1 MEKILVVDD
10 DQTIR
15 LVLTEALKKRGFELE
30 EAGSAE
36 EALDKVRATSHE
48 SPVTSQIKLKT
59 GDPRPAP
66 GDRRPETRDRRP
78 ETGDRRP
85 NPFDL
90 IIMDVRL
97 PKMSGLEAVSR
108 IKELDPQAIVIVVTA
123 YGGKEIALEAIKQG
137 AYDYF
142 TKPFKLEEMEIV
154 IKRALEKR
162 RLQNEVVILRERVK
176 KDREFEDIVG
186 QSEGIKNVLELVTK
200 VAPLD
205 STVLITGE
213 SGTGKELIANAIHR
227 RSKRW
232 GGAFIKVNCAAIPE
246 GLLESTLFG
255 HEKGAFTGAHT
266 QRLGKFELAHQG
278 TIFLDEVG
286 DMTLT
291 TQAKVLRVLE
301 QRELER
307 LGGDK
312 TLKVDV
318 RVIAATN
325 QDLSQ
330 AIKEKRFR
338 EDLYFRLNVFPIH
351 LPPLRERREDIPLLI
366 DNFLADTNLKLGT
379 SINGVSR
386 DAMESLLGYHWPGNI
401 RELKNIVERAATMAD
416 GEFITSKEIT
426 LSFAG
431 PKSGPVLPELPAS
444 LGETIQEVE
453 RQLIIGALQKS
464 RGLQIEAAK
473 LLGITDKNLWKKIK
487 KHKIDV
493 KELKILAQRD
503 KGTDAQS

>member
-1 MEKILVVDD
+1 MSEKILIVDD

-15 LVLTEALKKRGFELE
+15 LVLTEALKKKGFELE

-36 EALDKVRATSHE
+36 EALDKIRV
-48 SPVTSQIKLKT
+48 
-59 GDPRPAP
+59 AP
-66 GDRRPETRDRRP
+66 
-78 ETGDRRP
+78 RP

-90 IIMDVRL
+90 VIMDVRL

-108 IKELDPQAIVIVVTA
+108 IRELDREAIVIVVTA
-123 YGGKEIALEAIKQG
+123 YGGKEIALEAIRKG

-154 IKRALEKR
+154 IERALEKR
-162 RLQNEVVILRERVK
+162 RLQNEVRTLRERVK

-186 QSEGIKNVLELVTK
+186 QSEGIKNVLALVTK

-227 RSKRW
+227 RSRRC

-246 GLLESTLFG
+246 GLFESALFG

-266 QRLGKFELAHQG
+266 QRLGKFELAHRG

-286 DMTLT
+286 DMSPS

-301 QRELER
+301 QKELER

-330 AIKEKRFR
+330 ALKEKRFR
-338 EDLYFRLNVFPIH
+338 EDLYFRLNVFPIQ
-351 LPPLRERREDIPLLI
+351 LPPLRERKEDIPILI
-366 DNFLADTNLKLGT
+366 DNFLADANLRLGT

-386 DAMESLLGYHWPGNI
+386 DAMEPLLRYHWPGNI
-401 RELKNIVERAATMAD
+401 RELKNIVERAATMAE
-416 GEFITSKEIT
+416 GEFITSKVIT

-431 PKSGPVLPELPAS
+431 PKSGPGLPELPAS
-444 LGETIQEVE
+444 LGETIEEVE
-453 RQLIIGALQKS
+453 RQLIIGALQKT
-464 RGLQIEAAK
+464 GGIQIEAAK
-473 LLGITDKNLWKKIK
+473 ILGITEKNLWKKIK
-487 KHKIDV
+487 KHGIDV
-493 KELKILAQRD
+493 KELKV
-503 KGTDAQS
+503 KS

>member
-1 MEKILVVDD
+1 MSEKILIVDD

-15 LVLTEALKKRGFELE
+15 LVLTEALKKKGFELE

-36 EALDKVRATSHE
+36 EALDKIRV
-48 SPVTSQIKLKT
+48 
-59 GDPRPAP
+59 AP
-66 GDRRPETRDRRP
+66 
-78 ETGDRRP
+78 RP

-90 IIMDVRL
+90 VIMDVRL

-108 IKELDPQAIVIVVTA
+108 IRELDREAIVIVVTA
-123 YGGKEIALEAIKQG
+123 YGGKEIALEAIRKG

-154 IKRALEKR
+154 IERALEKR
-162 RLQNEVVILRERVK
+162 RLQNEVRTLRERVK

-227 RSKRW
+227 RSRRC

-246 GLLESTLFG
+246 GLFESALFG

-266 QRLGKFELAHQG
+266 QRLGKFELAHRG

-286 DMTLT
+286 DMSPS

-301 QRELER
+301 QKELER

-330 AIKEKRFR
+330 ALKEKRFR
-338 EDLYFRLNVFPIH
+338 EDLYFRLNVFPIQ
-351 LPPLRERREDIPLLI
+351 LPPLRERKEDIPILI
-366 DNFLADTNLKLGT
+366 DNFLADANLRLGT
-379 SINGVSR
+379 SITGVSR
-386 DAMESLLGYHWPGNI
+386 DAMEPLLRYHWPGNI
-401 RELKNIVERAATMAD
+401 RELKNIVERAATMAE
-416 GEFITSKEIT
+416 GEFITSKVIT

-431 PKSGPVLPELPAS
+431 PKSGLALPELPAY
-444 LGETIQEVE
+444 LGEIIEEVE
-453 RQLIIGALQKS
+453 RQLLIGALQKT
-464 RGLQIEAAK
+464 GGIQVEAAK
-473 LLGITDKNLWKKIK
+473 LLGITEKNLWKKIK
-487 KHKIDV
+487 KHGIDV
-493 KELKILAQRD
+493 KELKG
-503 KGTDAQS
+503 KS

>member
-1 MEKILVVDD
+1 MSEKILIVDD

-15 LVLTEALKKRGFELE
+15 LVLTEALKKKGFELE

-36 EALDKVRATSHE
+36 EALDKIRV
-48 SPVTSQIKLKT
+48 
-59 GDPRPAP
+59 AP
-66 GDRRPETRDRRP
+66 
-78 ETGDRRP
+78 RP

-90 IIMDVRL
+90 VIMDVRL

-108 IKELDPQAIVIVVTA
+108 IRELDREAIVIVVTA
-123 YGGKEIALEAIKQG
+123 YGGKEIALEAIRKG

-154 IKRALEKR
+154 IERALEKR
-162 RLQNEVVILRERVK
+162 RLQNEVRTLRERVK

-227 RSKRW
+227 RSRRC

-246 GLLESTLFG
+246 GLFESALFG

-266 QRLGKFELAHQG
+266 QRLGKFELAHRG

-286 DMTLT
+286 DMSPS

-301 QRELER
+301 QKELER

-330 AIKEKRFR
+330 ALKEKRFR
-338 EDLYFRLNVFPIH
+338 EDLYFRLNVFPIQ
-351 LPPLRERREDIPLLI
+351 LPPLRERKEDIPILI
-366 DNFLADTNLKLGT
+366 DNFLADANLRLGT

-386 DAMESLLGYHWPGNI
+386 DALEPLLRYHWPGNI
-401 RELKNIVERAATMAD
+401 RELKNIVERAATMAE
-416 GEFITSKEIT
+416 GEFITSKVIT

-431 PKSGPVLPELPAS
+431 PKSGLALPELPAY
-444 LGETIQEVE
+444 LGEIIEEVE
-453 RQLIIGALQKS
+453 RQLLIGALQKT
-464 RGLQIEAAK
+464 GGIQVEAAK
-473 LLGITDKNLWKKIK
+473 LLGITEKNLWKKIK
-487 KHKIDV
+487 KHGIDV
-493 KELKILAQRD
+493 KELKG
-503 KGTDAQS
+503 KS

>member
-1 MEKILVVDD
+1 MSEKILIVDD

-15 LVLTEALKKRGFELE
+15 LVLTEALKKKGFELE

-36 EALDKVRATSHE
+36 EALDKIRV
-48 SPVTSQIKLKT
+48 
-59 GDPRPAP
+59 AP
-66 GDRRPETRDRRP
+66 
-78 ETGDRRP
+78 RP

-90 IIMDVRL
+90 VIMDVRL

-108 IKELDPQAIVIVVTA
+108 IRELDREAIVIVVTA
-123 YGGKEIALEAIKQG
+123 YGGKEIALEAIRKG

-154 IKRALEKR
+154 IERALEKR
-162 RLQNEVVILRERVK
+162 RLQNEVRTLRERVK

-227 RSKRW
+227 RSRRC

-246 GLLESTLFG
+246 GLFESALFG

-266 QRLGKFELAHQG
+266 QRLGKFELAHRG

-286 DMTLT
+286 DMSPS

-301 QRELER
+301 QKELER

-330 AIKEKRFR
+330 ALKEKRFR
-338 EDLYFRLNVFPIH
+338 EDLYYRLNVFPIQ
-351 LPPLRERREDIPLLI
+351 LPPLRERKEDIPILI
-366 DNFLADTNLKLGT
+366 DNFLADANLRLGT
-379 SINGVSR
+379 SITGVSR
-386 DAMESLLGYHWPGNI
+386 DALEPLLRYHWPGNI
-401 RELKNIVERAATMAD
+401 RELKNIMERAATMAE
-416 GEFITSKEIT
+416 GEFITSKVIT

-431 PKSGPVLPELPAS
+431 PKSGLALPELPAS
-444 LGETIQEVE
+444 LGETIEEVE
-453 RQLIIGALQKS
+453 RQLIIGALQKT
-464 RGLQIEAAK
+464 GGIQVEAAK
-473 LLGITDKNLWKKIK
+473 LLGITEKNLWKKIK
-487 KHKIDV
+487 KHGIDV
-493 KELKILAQRD
+493 KELKG
-503 KGTDAQS
+503 KS

>member
-1 MEKILVVDD
+1 MSEKILIVDD

-15 LVLTEALKKRGFELE
+15 LVLTEALKKKGFELE

-36 EALDKVRATSHE
+36 EALDKIRV
-48 SPVTSQIKLKT
+48 
-59 GDPRPAP
+59 AP
-66 GDRRPETRDRRP
+66 
-78 ETGDRRP
+78 RP

-90 IIMDVRL
+90 VIMDVRL

-108 IKELDPQAIVIVVTA
+108 IRGLDPQAIVIVVTA
-123 YGGKEIALEAIKQG
+123 YGGKEIALEAIRKG

-154 IKRALEKR
+154 IERALEKR
-162 RLQNEVVILRERVK
+162 RLQNEVRTLRERVK

-186 QSEGIKNVLELVTK
+186 QSEGIKNVLALVTK

-227 RSKRW
+227 RSRRC

-246 GLLESTLFG
+246 GLFESALFG

-266 QRLGKFELAHQG
+266 QRLGKFELAHRG

-286 DMTLT
+286 DMSPS

-301 QRELER
+301 QKELER

-330 AIKEKRFR
+330 ALKEKRFR
-338 EDLYFRLNVFPIH
+338 EDLYFRLNVFPIQ
-351 LPPLRERREDIPLLI
+351 LPPLRERKEDIPILI
-366 DNFLADTNLKLGT
+366 DNFLADANLRLGT
-379 SINGVSR
+379 SITGVSR
-386 DAMESLLGYHWPGNI
+386 DALEPLLRYHWPGNI
-401 RELKNIVERAATMAD
+401 RELKNIVERAATMAE
-416 GEFITSKEIT
+416 GEFITSKVIT

-431 PKSGPVLPELPAS
+431 PKSGLALPELPAY
-444 LGETIQEVE
+444 LGEIIEEVE
-453 RQLIIGALQKS
+453 RQLIIGALQKT
-464 RGLQIEAAK
+464 GGIQVEAAK
-473 LLGITDKNLWKKIK
+473 LLGITEKNLWKKIK
-487 KHKIDV
+487 KHGIDV
-493 KELKILAQRD
+493 KELKG
-503 KGTDAQS
+503 KS

>member
-1 MEKILVVDD
+1 MSEKILIVDD

-15 LVLTEALKKRGFELE
+15 LVLTEALKKKGFELE

-36 EALDKVRATSHE
+36 EALDKIRV
-48 SPVTSQIKLKT
+48 
-59 GDPRPAP
+59 AP
-66 GDRRPETRDRRP
+66 
-78 ETGDRRP
+78 RP

-90 IIMDVRL
+90 VIMDVRL

-108 IKELDPQAIVIVVTA
+108 IRELDREAIVIVVTA
-123 YGGKEIALEAIKQG
+123 YGGKEIALEAIRKG

-154 IKRALEKR
+154 IERALEKR
-162 RLQNEVVILRERVK
+162 RLQNEVRTLRERVK

-186 QSEGIKNVLELVTK
+186 QSEGIKNVLALVTK

-227 RSKRW
+227 RSRRC

-246 GLLESTLFG
+246 GLFESALFG

-266 QRLGKFELAHQG
+266 QRLGKFELAHRG

-286 DMTLT
+286 DMSPS

-301 QRELER
+301 QKELER

-330 AIKEKRFR
+330 ALKEKRFR
-338 EDLYFRLNVFPIH
+338 EDLYFRLNVFPIQ
-351 LPPLRERREDIPLLI
+351 LPPLRERKEDIPILI
-366 DNFLADTNLKLGT
+366 DNFLADANLRLGT

-386 DAMESLLGYHWPGNI
+386 DALEPLLRYHWPGNI
-401 RELKNIVERAATMAD
+401 RELKNIVERAATMAE
-416 GEFITSKEIT
+416 GEFITSKVIT

-431 PKSGPVLPELPAS
+431 PKSGLALPELPAY
-444 LGETIQEVE
+444 LGEIIEEVE
-453 RQLIIGALQKS
+453 RQLIIGALQKT
-464 RGLQIEAAK
+464 GGIQVEAAK
-473 LLGITDKNLWKKIK
+473 LLGITEKNLWKKIK
-487 KHKIDV
+487 KHGIDV
-493 KELKILAQRD
+493 KELKV
-503 KGTDAQS
+503 KS

>member
-1 MEKILVVDD
+1 MSEKILIVDD
-10 DQTIR
+10 DQAIR
-15 LVLTEALKKRGFELE
+15 LVLTEALKKKGFELE

-36 EALDKVRATSHE
+36 EALDKIRV
-48 SPVTSQIKLKT
+48 
-59 GDPRPAP
+59 AP
-66 GDRRPETRDRRP
+66 
-78 ETGDRRP
+78 RP

-90 IIMDVRL
+90 VIMDVRL

-108 IKELDPQAIVIVVTA
+108 IRELDREAIVIVVTA
-123 YGGKEIALEAIKQG
+123 YGGKEIALEAIRKG

-154 IKRALEKR
+154 IERALEKR
-162 RLQNEVVILRERVK
+162 RLQNEVRTLRERVK

-227 RSKRW
+227 RSRRC

-246 GLLESTLFG
+246 GLLESALFG

-266 QRLGKFELAHQG
+266 QRLGKFELAHRG

-286 DMTLT
+286 DMSPS

-301 QRELER
+301 QKELER

-330 AIKEKRFR
+330 ALKEKRFR
-338 EDLYFRLNVFPIH
+338 EDLYYRLNVFPIQ
-351 LPPLRERREDIPLLI
+351 LPPLRERKEDIPILI
-366 DNFLADTNLKLGT
+366 DNFLADANLRLGT
-379 SINGVSR
+379 SITGVSR
-386 DAMESLLGYHWPGNI
+386 DAMEPLLRYHWPGNI
-401 RELKNIVERAATMAD
+401 RELKNIVERAATMAE
-416 GEFITSKEIT
+416 GEFITSKVIT

-431 PKSGPVLPELPAS
+431 PKSGLALPELPAY
-444 LGETIQEVE
+444 LGEIIEEVE
-453 RQLIIGALQKS
+453 RQLIIGALQKT
-464 RGLQIEAAK
+464 GGIQVEAAK
-473 LLGITDKNLWKKIK
+473 LLGITEKNLWKKIK
-487 KHKIDV
+487 KHGIDV
-493 KELKILAQRD
+493 KELKV
-503 KGTDAQS
+503 KS

>member
-1 MEKILVVDD
+1 MSEKILIVDD

-15 LVLTEALKKRGFELE
+15 LVLTEALKKKGFELE

-36 EALDKVRATSHE
+36 EALDKIRV
-48 SPVTSQIKLKT
+48 
-59 GDPRPAP
+59 AP
-66 GDRRPETRDRRP
+66 
-78 ETGDRRP
+78 RP

-90 IIMDVRL
+90 VIMDVRL

-108 IKELDPQAIVIVVTA
+108 IRELDREAIVIVVTA
-123 YGGKEIALEAIKQG
+123 YGGKEIALEAIRKG

-154 IKRALEKR
+154 IERALEKR
-162 RLQNEVVILRERVK
+162 RLQNEVRTLRERVK

-227 RSKRW
+227 RSRRC

-246 GLLESTLFG
+246 GLFESALFG

-266 QRLGKFELAHQG
+266 QRLGKFELAHRG

-286 DMTLT
+286 DMSPS

-301 QRELER
+301 QKELER

-330 AIKEKRFR
+330 ALKEKRFR
-338 EDLYFRLNVFPIH
+338 EDLYFRLNVFPIQ
-351 LPPLRERREDIPLLI
+351 LPPLRERKEDIPILI
-366 DNFLADTNLKLGT
+366 DNFLADANLRLGT

-386 DAMESLLGYHWPGNI
+386 DALEPLLRYHWPGNI
-401 RELKNIVERAATMAD
+401 RELKNIVERAATMAE
-416 GEFITSKEIT
+416 GEFITSKVIT

-431 PKSGPVLPELPAS
+431 PKSGLALPELPAY
-444 LGETIQEVE
+444 LGEIIEEVE
-453 RQLIIGALQKS
+453 RQLIIGALQKT
-464 RGLQIEAAK
+464 GGIQVEAAK
-473 LLGITDKNLWKKIK
+473 LLGITEKNLWKKIK
-487 KHKIDV
+487 KHGIDV
-493 KELKILAQRD
+493 KELKG
-503 KGTDAQS
+503 KS

>member
-1 MEKILVVDD
+1 MSEKILIVDD

-15 LVLTEALKKRGFELE
+15 LVLTEALKKKGFELE

-36 EALDKVRATSHE
+36 EALDKIRV
-48 SPVTSQIKLKT
+48 
-59 GDPRPAP
+59 AP
-66 GDRRPETRDRRP
+66 
-78 ETGDRRP
+78 RP

-90 IIMDVRL
+90 VIMDVRL

-108 IKELDPQAIVIVVTA
+108 IRELDREAIVIVVTA
-123 YGGKEIALEAIKQG
+123 YGGKEIALEAIRKG

-154 IKRALEKR
+154 IERALEKR
-162 RLQNEVVILRERVK
+162 RLQNEVRTLRERVK

-227 RSKRW
+227 RSRRC

-246 GLLESTLFG
+246 GLFESALFG

-266 QRLGKFELAHQG
+266 QRLGKFELAHRG

-286 DMTLT
+286 DMSPS

-301 QRELER
+301 QKELER

-330 AIKEKRFR
+330 ALKEKRFR
-338 EDLYFRLNVFPIH
+338 EDLYFRLNVFPIQ
-351 LPPLRERREDIPLLI
+351 LPPLRERKEDIPILI
-366 DNFLADTNLKLGT
+366 DNFLADINLNLGT
-379 SINGVSR
+379 SITGVSR
-386 DAMESLLGYHWPGNI
+386 DAMEPLLGYHWPGNI
-401 RELKNIVERAATMAD
+401 RELKNIVERAATMAE
-416 GEFITSKEIT
+416 GEFITSKVIT

-431 PKSGPVLPELPAS
+431 PKSGLALPELPAY
-444 LGETIQEVE
+444 LGEIIEEVE
-453 RQLIIGALQKS
+453 RQLLIGALQKT
-464 RGLQIEAAK
+464 GGIQVEAAK
-473 LLGITDKNLWKKIK
+473 LLGITEKNLWKKIK
-487 KHKIDV
+487 KHGIDV
-493 KELKILAQRD
+493 KELKG
-503 KGTDAQS
+503 KS

>member
-1 MEKILVVDD
+1 MSEKILVVDD

-15 LVLTEALKKRGFELE
+15 LVLTESLKKRGFELE

-36 EALDKVRATSHE
+36 EALDKIGVACHE
-48 SPVTSQIKLKT
+48 SPVTSQTKLKT
-59 GDPRPAP
+59 GDPRLA
-66 GDRRPETRDRRP
+66 
-78 ETGDRRP
+78 TGDRQP

-90 IIMDVRL
+90 VIMDVRL

-108 IKELDPQAIVIVVTA
+108 IRELDPQAIVIVVTA
-123 YGGKEIALEAIKQG
+123 YGGKEIALEAIRKG

-142 TKPFKLEEMEIV
+142 TKPFKLAEMEIV
-154 IKRALEKR
+154 IERALEKR

-176 KDREFEDIVG
+176 KSHEFGDIVG
-186 QSEGIKNVLELVTK
+186 QSEGIKSVLALVTK

-227 RSKRW
+227 RSRRW

-246 GLLESTLFG
+246 GLLESMLFG

-266 QRLGKFELAHQG
+266 RRLGKFELAHQG

-301 QRELER
+301 QKELER

-330 AIKEKRFR
+330 ALKEKRFR
-338 EDLYFRLNVFPIH
+338 EDLYYRLNVFPIH

-401 RELKNIVERAATMAD
+401 RELKNIVERAITMAD
-416 GEFITSKEIT
+416 GEFITSKVIA

-431 PKSGPVLPELPAS
+431 PKSGLVLPELPAS

-453 RQLIIGALQKS
+453 KQLIINTLQKS
-464 RGLQIEAAK
+464 RGIQTEAAK
-473 LLGITDKNLWKKIK
+473 LLGITEKNLWKKIK
-487 KHKIDV
+487 KHGIDV
-493 KELKILAQRD
+493 KELKG
-503 KGTDAQS
+503 KS

>member
-1 MEKILVVDD
+1 MSEKILIVDD

-15 LVLTEALKKRGFELE
+15 LVLTEALKKKGFELE

-36 EALDKVRATSHE
+36 EALDKIRV
-48 SPVTSQIKLKT
+48 
-59 GDPRPAP
+59 AP
-66 GDRRPETRDRRP
+66 
-78 ETGDRRP
+78 RP

-90 IIMDVRL
+90 VIMDVRL

-108 IKELDPQAIVIVVTA
+108 IRELDREAIVIVVTA
-123 YGGKEIALEAIKQG
+123 YGGKEIALEAIRKG

-154 IKRALEKR
+154 IERALEKR
-162 RLQNEVVILRERVK
+162 RLQNEVRTLRERVK

-227 RSKRW
+227 RSRRC

-246 GLLESTLFG
+246 GLFESALFG

-266 QRLGKFELAHQG
+266 QRLGKFELAHRG

-286 DMTLT
+286 DMSPS

-301 QRELER
+301 QKELER

-330 AIKEKRFR
+330 ALKEKRFR
-338 EDLYFRLNVFPIH
+338 EDLYFRLNVFPIQ
-351 LPPLRERREDIPLLI
+351 LPPLRERKEDIPILI
-366 DNFLADTNLKLGT
+366 DNFLADANLRLGT
-379 SINGVSR
+379 SITGVSR
-386 DAMESLLGYHWPGNI
+386 DAMEPLLRYHWPGNI
-401 RELKNIVERAATMAD
+401 RELKNIVERAATMAE
-416 GEFITSKEIT
+416 GEFITSKVIT

-431 PKSGPVLPELPAS
+431 PKSGLALPELPAY
-444 LGETIQEVE
+444 LGEIIEEVE
-453 RQLIIGALQKS
+453 RQLIIGALQKT
-464 RGLQIEAAK
+464 GGIQVEAAK
-473 LLGITDKNLWKKIK
+473 LLGITEKNLWKKIK
-487 KHKIDV
+487 KHGIDV
-493 KELKILAQRD
+493 KELKG
-503 KGTDAQS
+503 KS

>member
-1 MEKILVVDD
+1 MSEKILIVDD

-15 LVLTEALKKRGFELE
+15 LVLTEALKKKGFELE

-36 EALDKVRATSHE
+36 EALDKIRV
-48 SPVTSQIKLKT
+48 
-59 GDPRPAP
+59 AP
-66 GDRRPETRDRRP
+66 
-78 ETGDRRP
+78 RP

-90 IIMDVRL
+90 VIMDVRL

-108 IKELDPQAIVIVVTA
+108 IRELDREAIVIVVTA
-123 YGGKEIALEAIKQG
+123 YGGKEIALEAIRKG

-154 IKRALEKR
+154 IERALEKR
-162 RLQNEVVILRERVK
+162 RLQNEVRTLRERVK

-186 QSEGIKNVLELVTK
+186 QSEGIKNVLALVTK

-227 RSKRW
+227 RSRRC

-246 GLLESTLFG
+246 GLFESALFG

-266 QRLGKFELAHQG
+266 QRLGKFELAHRG

-286 DMTLT
+286 DMSPS

-301 QRELER
+301 QKELER

-330 AIKEKRFR
+330 ALKEKRFR
-338 EDLYFRLNVFPIH
+338 EDLYFRLNVFPIQ
-351 LPPLRERREDIPLLI
+351 LPPLRERKEDIPILI
-366 DNFLADTNLKLGT
+366 DNFLADINLNLGT
-379 SINGVSR
+379 SITGVSR
-386 DAMESLLGYHWPGNI
+386 DAMEPLLGYHWPGNI
-401 RELKNIVERAATMAD
+401 RELKNIMERAATMAE
-416 GEFITSKEIT
+416 GEFITSKVIT

-431 PKSGPVLPELPAS
+431 PKSGLALPELPAY
-444 LGETIQEVE
+444 LGEIIEEVE
-453 RQLIIGALQKS
+453 RQLIIGALQKT
-464 RGLQIEAAK
+464 GGIQVEAAK
-473 LLGITDKNLWKKIK
+473 LLGITEKNLWKKIK
-487 KHKIDV
+487 KHGIDV
-493 KELKILAQRD
+493 KELKV
-503 KGTDAQS
+503 KS

>member
-1 MEKILVVDD
+1 MSEKILIVDD

-15 LVLTEALKKRGFELE
+15 LVLTESLKKRGFELE

-36 EALDKVRATSHE
+36 EALDKIGVACHE
-48 SPVTSQIKLKT
+48 SPVTSQTKLKT
-59 GDPRPAP
+59 GDPRPA
-66 GDRRPETRDRRP
+66 
-78 ETGDRRP
+78 TGDRQP

-90 IIMDVRL
+90 VIMDVRL

-108 IKELDPQAIVIVVTA
+108 IRELDPQAIVIVVTA
-123 YGGKEIALEAIKQG
+123 YGGKEIALEAIRKG

-142 TKPFKLEEMEIV
+142 TKPFKLKEMEIV
-154 IKRALEKR
+154 IERALEKR
-162 RLQNEVVILRERVK
+162 RLQNELMTLRERVK
-176 KDREFEDIVG
+176 KSHEFEDIVG
-186 QSEGIKNVLELVTK
+186 QGEGIKNVLALVTR

-246 GLLESTLFG
+246 GLLESELFG
-255 HEKGAFTGAHT
+255 HEKGAFTGAYT
-266 QRLGKFELAHQG
+266 QRLGKFELAHRG

-301 QRELER
+301 QKELER

-330 AIKEKRFR
+330 ALKEKRFR
-338 EDLYFRLNVFPIH
+338 EDLYFRLNVFPIQ
-351 LPPLRERREDIPLLI
+351 LPPLRERKEDIPILVDHFI
-366 DNFLADTNLKLGT
+366 QETNLRLGT
-379 SINGVSR
+379 NINGISK
-386 DAMESLLGYHWPGNI
+386 DAMELLLGYQWPGNI
-401 RELKNIVERAATMAD
+401 RELKNVVERSATLTEA
-416 GEFITSKEIT
+416 EFITSKIIT
-426 LSFAG
+426 LSFRG
-431 PKSGPVLPELPAS
+431 PKERLDFGLPELPTS
-444 LGETIQEVE
+444 LGETVEEVE
-453 RQLIIGALQKS
+453 RQLIINALQKT
-464 RGLQIEAAK
+464 GGIQIEAAK
-473 LLGITDKNLWKKIK
+473 ILGITEKNLWKKIK
-487 KHKIDV
+487 KHMINV

-503 KGTDAQS
+503 KGTEAQS

>member
-1 MEKILVVDD
+1 MSEKILIVDD

-15 LVLTEALKKRGFELE
+15 LVLTEALKKKGFELE

-36 EALDKVRATSHE
+36 EALDKIRV
-48 SPVTSQIKLKT
+48 
-59 GDPRPAP
+59 AP
-66 GDRRPETRDRRP
+66 
-78 ETGDRRP
+78 RP

-90 IIMDVRL
+90 VIMDVRL

-108 IKELDPQAIVIVVTA
+108 IRELDREAIVIVVTA
-123 YGGKEIALEAIKQG
+123 YGGKEIALEAIRKG

-154 IKRALEKR
+154 IERALEKR
-162 RLQNEVVILRERVK
+162 RLQNEVRTLRERVK

-186 QSEGIKNVLELVTK
+186 QSEGIKNVLALVTK

-227 RSKRW
+227 RSRRC

-246 GLLESTLFG
+246 GLLESALFG

-266 QRLGKFELAHQG
+266 QRLGKFELAHRG

-286 DMTLT
+286 DMSPS

-301 QRELER
+301 QKELER

-330 AIKEKRFR
+330 ALKEKRFR
-338 EDLYFRLNVFPIH
+338 EDLYFRLNVFPIQ
-351 LPPLRERREDIPLLI
+351 LPPLRERKEDIPILI
-366 DNFLADTNLKLGT
+366 DNFLADINLNLGT
-379 SINGVSR
+379 SITGVSR
-386 DAMESLLGYHWPGNI
+386 DAMEPLLGYHWPGNI
-401 RELKNIVERAATMAD
+401 RELKNIMERAATMAE
-416 GEFITSKEIT
+416 GEFITSKVIT

-431 PKSGPVLPELPAS
+431 PKSGLALPELPAY
-444 LGETIQEVE
+444 LGEIIEEVE
-453 RQLIIGALQKS
+453 RQLLIGALQKT
-464 RGLQIEAAK
+464 GGIQVEAAK
-473 LLGITDKNLWKKIK
+473 LLGITEKNLWKKIK
-487 KHKIDV
+487 KHGIDV
-493 KELKILAQRD
+493 KELKG
-503 KGTDAQS
+503 KS

>member
-1 MEKILVVDD
+1 MSEKILIVDD

-15 LVLTEALKKRGFELE
+15 LVLTEALKKKGFELE

-36 EALDKVRATSHE
+36 EALDKIRV
-48 SPVTSQIKLKT
+48 
-59 GDPRPAP
+59 AP
-66 GDRRPETRDRRP
+66 
-78 ETGDRRP
+78 RP

-90 IIMDVRL
+90 VIMDVRL

-108 IKELDPQAIVIVVTA
+108 IRELDREAIVIVVTA
-123 YGGKEIALEAIKQG
+123 YGGKEIALEAIRKG

-154 IKRALEKR
+154 IERALEKR
-162 RLQNEVVILRERVK
+162 RLQNEVRTLRERVK

-227 RSKRW
+227 RSRRC

-246 GLLESTLFG
+246 GLFESALFG

-266 QRLGKFELAHQG
+266 QRLGKFELAHRG

-286 DMTLT
+286 DMSPS

-301 QRELER
+301 QKELER

-330 AIKEKRFR
+330 ALKEKRFR
-338 EDLYFRLNVFPIH
+338 EDLYFRLNVFPIQ
-351 LPPLRERREDIPLLI
+351 LPPLRERKEDIPILI
-366 DNFLADTNLKLGT
+366 DNFLADANLRLGT
-379 SINGVSR
+379 SITGVSR
-386 DAMESLLGYHWPGNI
+386 DAMEPLLRYHWPGNI
-401 RELKNIVERAATMAD
+401 RELKNIVERAATMAE
-416 GEFITSKEIT
+416 GEFITSKVIT

-431 PKSGPVLPELPAS
+431 PKSGLALPELPAY
-444 LGETIQEVE
+444 LGEIIEEVE
-453 RQLIIGALQKS
+453 RQLLIGALQKT
-464 RGLQIEAAK
+464 GGIQVEAAK
-473 LLGITDKNLWKKIK
+473 LLGITEKNLWKKIK
-487 KHKIDV
+487 KHGIDV
-493 KELKILAQRD
+493 KELKV
-503 KGTDAQS
+503 KS

>member
-1 MEKILVVDD
+1 MSEKILIVDD

-15 LVLTEALKKRGFELE
+15 LVLTEALKKKGFELE

-36 EALDKVRATSHE
+36 EALDKIRV
-48 SPVTSQIKLKT
+48 
-59 GDPRPAP
+59 AP
-66 GDRRPETRDRRP
+66 
-78 ETGDRRP
+78 RP

-90 IIMDVRL
+90 VIMDVRL

-108 IKELDPQAIVIVVTA
+108 IRELDREAIVIVVTA
-123 YGGKEIALEAIKQG
+123 YGGKEIALEAIRKG

-154 IKRALEKR
+154 IERALEKR
-162 RLQNEVVILRERVK
+162 RLQNEVRTLRERVK

-227 RSKRW
+227 RSRRC

-246 GLLESTLFG
+246 GLFESALFG

-266 QRLGKFELAHQG
+266 QRLGKFELAHRG
-278 TIFLDEVG
+278 TIFLDEIG

-301 QRELER
+301 QKELER

-330 AIKEKRFR
+330 ALKEKRFR
-338 EDLYFRLNVFPIH
+338 EDLYFRLNVFPIQ
-351 LPPLRERREDIPLLI
+351 LPPLRERKEDIPILI
-366 DNFLADTNLKLGT
+366 DNFLADANLRLGT

-386 DAMESLLGYHWPGNI
+386 DALEPLLRYHWPGNI
-401 RELKNIVERAATMAD
+401 RELKNIVERAATMAE
-416 GEFITSKEIT
+416 GEFITSKVIT

-431 PKSGPVLPELPAS
+431 PKSGLALPELPAY
-444 LGETIQEVE
+444 LGEIIEEVE
-453 RQLIIGALQKS
+453 RQLLIGALQKT
-464 RGLQIEAAK
+464 GGIQVEAAK
-473 LLGITDKNLWKKIK
+473 LLGITEKNLWKKIK
-487 KHKIDV
+487 KHGIDV
-493 KELKILAQRD
+493 KELKG
-503 KGTDAQS
+503 KS

>member
-1 MEKILVVDD
+1 MSEKILIVDD

-15 LVLTEALKKRGFELE
+15 LVLTEALKKKGFELE

-36 EALDKVRATSHE
+36 EALDKIRV
-48 SPVTSQIKLKT
+48 
-59 GDPRPAP
+59 AP
-66 GDRRPETRDRRP
+66 
-78 ETGDRRP
+78 RP

-90 IIMDVRL
+90 VIMDVRL

-108 IKELDPQAIVIVVTA
+108 IRELDREAIVIVVTA
-123 YGGKEIALEAIKQG
+123 YGGKEIALEAIRKG

-154 IKRALEKR
+154 IERALEKR
-162 RLQNEVVILRERVK
+162 RLQNEVRTLRERVK

-227 RSKRW
+227 RSRRC

-246 GLLESTLFG
+246 GLFESALFG

-266 QRLGKFELAHQG
+266 QRLGKFELAHRG

-286 DMTLT
+286 DMSPS

-301 QRELER
+301 QKELER

-330 AIKEKRFR
+330 ALKEKRFR
-338 EDLYFRLNVFPIH
+338 EDLYFRLNVFPIQ
-351 LPPLRERREDIPLLI
+351 LPPLRERKEDIPILI
-366 DNFLADTNLKLGT
+366 DNFLADINLNLGT
-379 SINGVSR
+379 SITGVSR
-386 DAMESLLGYHWPGNI
+386 DAMEPLLRYHWPGNI
-401 RELKNIVERAATMAD
+401 RELKNIMERAATMAE
-416 GEFITSKEIT
+416 GEFITSKVIT

-431 PKSGPVLPELPAS
+431 PKSGLALPELPAY
-444 LGETIQEVE
+444 LGEIIEEVE
-453 RQLIIGALQKS
+453 RQLLIGALQKT
-464 RGLQIEAAK
+464 GGIQVEAAK
-473 LLGITDKNLWKKIK
+473 LLGITEKNLWKKIK
-487 KHKIDV
+487 KHGIDV
-493 KELKILAQRD
+493 KELKG
-503 KGTDAQS
+503 KS